1 MARGCNSL
9 AEPYNPMAQFEIKR
23 IIPIEIGGFDVSFT
37 NSATFMALT
46 VIVISAFLVLGMRRH
61 ALVPG
66 RWQSMAELSYI
77 FIANLVKETVGAE
90 GRPYFPFIFT
100 VFMFVLV
107 GNMLG
112 MVPYSFTFTSHIIVT
127 FAMAIVVFLGVTLI
141 ALIKHRLHFFTF
153 FLPPGVPVYMAPL
166 LIPIEVMSYLSRPV
180 TLSLRL
186 FANMLAGHTLLKV
199 IGGFVVAMG
208 LAGVFPLALIV
219 VMTGL
224 EFLIAFLQA
233 FIFTIL
239 TCMYL
244 HDALHL
250 H

>member
-1 MARGCNSL
+1 VAQGH
-9 AEPYNPMAQFEIKR
+9 NPLTQFEIKR
-23 IIPIEIGGFDVSFT
+23 WVPIEVGDLDVSFT
-37 NSATFMALT
+37 NSATFMVLSVLA
-46 VIVISAFLVLGMRRH
+46 ISTFLVLGMRRH

-66 RWQSMAELSYI
+66 RWQSMAELSYV
-77 FIANLVKETVGAE
+77 FIANLVKDTVGNE
-90 GRPYFPFIFT
+90 GRPYFPFILT
-100 VFMFVLV
+100 VFMFVLF

-112 MVPYSFTFTSHIIVT
+112 MLPYGFTFTSHIIVT
-127 FAMAIVVFLGVTLI
+127 FALAITVFLGVTAI
-141 ALIKHRLHFFTF
+141 GLIKHKLHFFSF
-153 FLPPGVPVYMAPL
+153 FMPPGVPIYLAPL
-166 LIPIEVMSYLSRPV
+166 LIPIEIISYLSRPV

-199 IGGFVVAMG
+199 IAGFVIAMG

-219 VMTGL
+219 VLIAL